1 MSIEVKT
8 TSQVEV
14 IDITNAVQAAVR
26 GLDAD
31 GLVCISAPHTT
42 AGLLICEADD
52 KLLDDFRRV
61 GETLVQTVGPFTHD
75 KNDNP
80 NAEAHI
86 LSAMVGSTEL
96 VPVTGGKLDLGTY
109 QHILFYELD
118 GPRER
123 RVEIRLLLASH
134 VDGEAG

>member
-26 GLDAD
+26 RLEAD